1 LREVAMLGLF
11 GIFIGLPVALA
22 ATRLF
27 SALLVGVGPGDVPT
41 FSAAGFLLAGVLL
54 AAGLG
59 PAKRATGIEPVSA
72 LRLT

>member
-1 LREVAMLGLF
+1 MLGLF

-22 ATRLF
+22 ATQLF
-27 SALLVGVGPGDVPT
+27 SALLAGVGPGDVPT

-59 PAKRATGIEPVSA
+59 PA
-72 LRLT
+72 